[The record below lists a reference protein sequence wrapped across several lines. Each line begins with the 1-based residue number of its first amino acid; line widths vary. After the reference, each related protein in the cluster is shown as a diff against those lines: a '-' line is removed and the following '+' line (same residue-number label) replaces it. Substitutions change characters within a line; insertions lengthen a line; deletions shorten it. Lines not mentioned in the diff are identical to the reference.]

1 MTLIKLQI
9 FLTGTSAL
17 KGRNIYTRKCLR
29 PMSTLVAKTNL
40 YMLLSLFLV
49 QFLWRAKQ
57 SLSPLVLFV
66 SYVLPL
72 KCRGE
77 AGSWNIVVLISA
89 ETQWSRGHWLGQLSA
104 HCRFVPQ
111 FNTYSALTI
120 PALFSGTRTII
131 RRVRIQSAACCWC
144 WYQVWDLCRV
154 TSRCNLYWLPRAEE
168 CSPAQPSADLEQGC
182 S

>member
-1 MTLIKLQI
+1 MRAAGDTRHTDQTANISQLRASDIK
-9 FLTGTSAL
+9 GH
-17 KGRNIYTRKCLR
+17 NIYTRKCLR

-40 YMLLSLFLV
+40 YMLLLLSLFLV

-72 KCRGE
+72 KCLGE

-89 ETQWSRGHWLGQLSA
+89 ETQWRHQDTALGQLSA
-104 HCRFVPQ
+104 HCSFVPQ
-111 FNTYSALTI
+111 FNSYSAPTI

-131 RRVRIQSAACCWC
+131 RRVRIHSAA
-144 WYQVWDLCRV
+144 VH
-154 TSRCNLYWLPRAEE
+154 
-168 CSPAQPSADLEQGC
+168 
-182 S
+182 